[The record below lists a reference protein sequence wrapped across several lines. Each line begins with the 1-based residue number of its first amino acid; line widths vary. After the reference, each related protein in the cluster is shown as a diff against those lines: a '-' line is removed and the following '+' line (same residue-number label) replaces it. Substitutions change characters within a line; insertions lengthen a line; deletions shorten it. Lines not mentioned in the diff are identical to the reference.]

1 MLDHGTAFRGLKD
14 REISMRNTFAFGLA
28 ALILTAV
35 APSFA
40 ASSMMAAGDHSMMM
54 KSGESMMIMP
64 SGQTMMMAPMKG
76 EMDAG
81 MMKAAKPLDKCMI
94 FMMGKDGKMYMVEDM
109 KMKDGKMACEE
120 MSMMK
125 H

>member
-1 MLDHGTAFRGLKD
+1 
-14 REISMRNTFAFGLA
+14 MRTTLAFGLT
-28 ALILTAV
+28 ALLAVTAL
-35 APSFA
+35 PSFA
-40 ASSMMAAGDHSMMM
+40 ADSMMMAPSNHSMMM
-54 KSGESMMIMP
+54 KSGEAMMVMP

-76 EMDAG
+76 PMDPA
-81 MMKAAKPLDKCMI
+81 MMKAAAPLDKCMI
-94 FMMGKDGKMYMVEDM
+94 FMMGKDGKMYMTDDM

>member
-1 MLDHGTAFRGLKD
+1 
-14 REISMRNTFAFGLA
+14 MRTTIAFGLA
-28 ALILTAV
+28 ALLAVTAL
-35 APSFA
+35 PSFA
-40 ASSMMAAGDHSMMM
+40 ADSMMASGNHSMMM
-54 KSGESMMIMP
+54 KPGETMMVMP

-81 MMKAAKPLDKCMI
+81 MMKMAAPVAKCII
-94 FMMGKDGKMYMVEDM
+94 FMMGKDGKMYMMDDM

>member
-1 MLDHGTAFRGLKD
+1 
-14 REISMRNTFAFGLA
+14 MRTIIAIGLA
-28 ALILTAV
+28 ALVATAAV
-35 APSFA
+35 PSFA
-40 ASSMMAAGDHSMMM
+40 ADSMMMASSNHSMMM
-54 KSGESMMIMP
+54 KSGETMMVMP

-76 EMDAG
+76 PMDPA
-81 MMKAAKPLDKCMI
+81 MMKAATPLDKCMI
-94 FMMGKDGKMYMVEDM
+94 FMMGKDGKMYMMDDM